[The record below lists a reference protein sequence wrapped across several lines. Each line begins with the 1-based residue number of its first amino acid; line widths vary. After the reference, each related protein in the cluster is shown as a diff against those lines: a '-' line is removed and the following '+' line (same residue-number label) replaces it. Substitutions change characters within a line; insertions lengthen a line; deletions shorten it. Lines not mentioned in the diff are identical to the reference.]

1 MLRTVQLAEG
11 VHTNLQARI
20 QYRSNVKK
28 KFSLLVSLGE
38 IAVGKNNKNND

>member
-11 VHTNLQARI
+11 VGTNLQACI
-20 QYRSNVKK
+20 QYQSNVKK
-28 KFSLLVSLGE
+28 KFSLLDILGA